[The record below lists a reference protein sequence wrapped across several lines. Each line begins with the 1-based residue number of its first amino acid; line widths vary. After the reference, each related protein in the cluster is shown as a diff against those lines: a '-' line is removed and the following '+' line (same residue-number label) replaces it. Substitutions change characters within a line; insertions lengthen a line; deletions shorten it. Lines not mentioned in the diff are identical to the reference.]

1 MSRQQLP
8 VRILIV
14 DDHTVVRRGLTMVL
28 SLQRDFLVVGES
40 GSAAAALHM
49 AETLQPDL
57 ILLDLALPDRSGSAI
72 VPELRRVAP
81 HCRILVLSG
90 AQDARLVQ
98 AAVDARV
105 DGYVPKEVTPAEL
118 ADAIRCVANE
128 ESYIHPDVLHLL
140 RRAPGQ
146 PEIGHPPL
154 TRRELEVLQLMAT
167 MASNREI
174 AERLIVS
181 EETVRSH
188 VKSILRKLD
197 QPNRTQAVI
206 AAVRSGLIEV

>member
-1 MSRQQLP
+1 MSDSQQP
-8 VRILIV
+8 IRILIV
-14 DDHTVVRRGLTMVL
+14 DDHAVVRRGLTMVL
-28 SLQRDFLVVGES
+28 SLQRDFVVVGEA

-57 ILLDLALPDRSGSAI
+57 ILLDLALPDRSGGA
-72 VPELRRVAP
+72 VAPELRRLAP
-81 HCRILVLSG
+81 HSRILVLSG

-98 AAVDARV
+98 AAVEAQV

-118 ADAIRCVANE
+118 ADAIRRVAAD

-140 RRAPGQ
+140 QGASRHPQAH
-146 PEIGHPPL
+146 HPPL
-154 TRRELEVLQLMAT
+154 TRREMEVLQLMAT
-167 MASNREI
+167 MATNREI
-174 AERLIVS
+174 AERLVVS

-206 AAVRSGLIEV
+206 EAVRCGLIEV

>member
-1 MSRQQLP
+1 MSDSQQP
-8 VRILIV
+8 IRILIV
-14 DDHTVVRRGLTMVL
+14 DDHAVVRRGLTMVL
-28 SLQRDFLVVGES
+28 SLQRDFVVVGEA

-49 AETLQPDL
+49 AATLQPDL
-57 ILLDLALPDRSGSAI
+57 VLLDLALPDRSGGA
-72 VPELRRVAP
+72 VAPELRRVAP
-81 HCRILVLSG
+81 RSRILVLSG

-98 AAVDARV
+98 AAVEAQV

-118 ADAIRCVANE
+118 ADAIRRVAAD

-140 RRAPGQ
+140 QGASRHPQAH
-146 PEIGHPPL
+146 HPPL

-167 MASNREI
+167 MATNREI
-174 AERLIVS
+174 AERLVVS

-206 AAVRSGLIEV
+206 EAVRCGLIEV

>member
-1 MSRQQLP
+1 MSDLQQP
-8 VRILIV
+8 IRILIV
-14 DDHTVVRRGLTMVL
+14 DDHAVVRRGLTMVL
-28 SLQRDFLVVGES
+28 SLQRDFVVVGEA

-57 ILLDLALPDRSGSAI
+57 VLLDLALPDRSGGA
-72 VPELRRVAP
+72 VAPELRRVAP
-81 HCRILVLSG
+81 RSRILVLSG

-98 AAVDARV
+98 AAVEAQV

-118 ADAIRCVANE
+118 ADAIRRVAAD

-140 RRAPGQ
+140 QGASRHPQAH
-146 PEIGHPPL
+146 HPPL

-167 MASNREI
+167 MATNREI
-174 AERLIVS
+174 AERMVVS

-206 AAVRSGLIEV
+206 EAVRCGLIEV

>member
-1 MSRQQLP
+1 MSDLQQP
-8 VRILIV
+8 IRILIV
-14 DDHTVVRRGLTMVL
+14 DDHAVVRRGLTMVL
-28 SLQRDFLVVGES
+28 SLQRDFVVVGEA

-57 ILLDLALPDRSGSAI
+57 ILLDLALPDRSGGA
-72 VPELRRVAP
+72 VAPELRRVAP
-81 HCRILVLSG
+81 RSRILVLSG

-98 AAVDARV
+98 AAVEAQV

-118 ADAIRCVANE
+118 ADAIRRVAAD

-140 RRAPGQ
+140 QGASRHPQAH
-146 PEIGHPPL
+146 HPPL

-167 MASNREI
+167 MATNREI
-174 AERLIVS
+174 AERLVVS

-206 AAVRSGLIEV
+206 EAVRCGLIEV

>member
-1 MSRQQLP
+1 MSKPQHP
-8 VRILIV
+8 IRILIV

-28 SLQRDFLVVGES
+28 SLQRDFLVVGEA

-49 AETLQPDL
+49 AEVLQPDL

-81 HCRILVLSG
+81 QCRILVLSG

-105 DGYVPKEVTPAEL
+105 DGYAPKEVTPAEL
-118 ADAIRCVANE
+118 ADAIRRVANE

-140 RRAPGQ
+140 RRTSGQ
-146 PEIGHPPL
+146 PETTHPSL

-167 MASNREI
+167 MATNREI

-206 AAVRSGLIEV
+206 AAVRCGLIEV